1 MDQAHAMAPPVKG
14 GQEDFLSKA
23 AIALGI
29 EVFGLVPA
37 GKLSV
42 RQGHRPENLLG
53 IALAAGGDLRLGVH
67 PSPGLVQ
74 GRAWAEGRLV
84 LVNDYA
90 PFALGF
96 FLRLG

>member
-1 MDQAHAMAPPVKG
+1 
-14 GQEDFLSKA
+14 
-23 AIALGI
+23 
-29 EVFGLVPA
+29 
-37 GKLSV
+37 
-42 RQGHRPENLLG
+42 LG